1 MMYDGELE
9 LTERE
14 QEFVK
19 TESNFING
27 ALYHKRDVARA
38 MARDHRY
45 LVGQRGELCIEYLK
59 VLAMYERKGWY
70 DPRDEW
76 ACKWTRG
83 RSANQ
88 CGISSIACS
97 IRLRTMLLIARYR
110 HCSIP
115 ACASSTRTSCAA

>member
-1 MMYDGELE
+1 MMYDGELN

-14 QEFVK
+14 QEFVQ

-27 ALYHKRDVARA
+27 CLYNKRDVARA

-70 DPRDEW
+70 DGRDEF
-76 ACKWTRG
+76 ACKCARV
-83 RSANQ
+83 A
-88 CGISSIACS
+88 IDA
-97 IRLRTMLLIARYR
+97 LVKADLLY
-110 HCSIP
+110 IP
-115 ACASSTRTSCAA
+115 YEEREEQGLSKAA